1 MQVLASRRE
10 AKRFEEYQKTLKA
23 WKEAND
29 EYTRALDNAQ
39 NAINMVLDSGDV
51 VIPEH
56 SRVYIKYN
64 RDAHDGATEPLPEL
78 LHDVQPCD
86 VQRNAGQ
93 PGNSAGHTSEQS

>member
-23 WKEAND
+23 WKEVND

-39 NAINMVLDSGDV
+39 NAINMVLDSGDA
-51 VIPEH
+51 VIPER

-64 RDAHDGATEPLPEL
+64 RDAHDGATEPLSEL
-78 LHDVQPCD
+78 LYDVQSCD
-86 VQRNAGQ
+86 VQRDAGQ
-93 PGNSAGHTSEQS
+93 PGDSAGYTPEQP